1 MYTSSSLVY
10 VRSVVQ
16 VAMQPDA
23 IRCVHEDIIASPSF
37 EEDVVFVRSML
48 SKDTVTVTYQIGQDG
63 SCSSPTP
70 RTSGVLYK

>member
-1 MYTSSSLVY
+1 
-10 VRSVVQ
+10 
-16 VAMQPDA
+16 MQPDA
-23 IRCVHEDIIASPSF
+23 IKCVHEDIIASPSF

-70 RTSGVLYK
+70 CISGVLYK